1 MSSGVWNSVNQ
12 LSMVLLTSLDIY
24 LMNVLIG
31 AKAAGEYSMAKTLPN
46 FIQSF
51 VGVMVSVFIP
61 QFTIL
66 YAQRKKEGSS

>member
-1 MSSGVWNSVNQ
+1 MNQ